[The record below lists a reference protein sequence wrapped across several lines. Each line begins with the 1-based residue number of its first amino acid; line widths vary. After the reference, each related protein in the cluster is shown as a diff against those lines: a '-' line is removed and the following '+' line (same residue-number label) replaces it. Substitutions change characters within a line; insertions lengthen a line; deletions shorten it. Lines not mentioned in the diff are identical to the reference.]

1 MTKVRKFLS
10 VNKEMFD
17 QIARDTKSSLLDDI
31 KVNNCKIIRFVFD
44 NTSLDAKALSCIDL
58 ANRLGYTELAAEM
71 VAEMKESE
79 EGND

>member
-17 QIARDTKSSLLDDI
+17 QIARDTKSYLLDDI
-31 KVNNCKIIRFVFD
+31 KVNNCKIIRFMFD
-44 NTSLDAKALSCIDL
+44 TTNLDAKALSCIDL

-79 EGND
+79 ATND

>member
-10 VNKEMFD
+10 VSKENFD
-17 QIARDTKSSLLDDI
+17 KMVRDTKSYLLDDI
-31 KVNNCKIIRFVFD
+31 KENNCKLIRFMFD
-44 NTSLDAKALSCIDL
+44 TTNLDAKALSCIDL